1 MIYEKYVVPDSERVP
16 TGAKLGY
23 AVGDFGANFFFQ
35 SVSIYLLYYFT
46 DVFMISAASAGM
58 IFLLSKIWDAIYDPV
73 IGYIADHTD
82 TRWGQKRPYL
92 LFGAIPLG
100 ITLFLLYAAPQIS
113 SYSSRI
119 VYATVTFIAVCTLY
133 ATVNVPYSA
142 MTANLTLDFHER
154 GSITGFRMMGAI
166 LGTLVVATITKPLVT
181 AFPTEVDGFRSM
193 GFIYGAAIAFFT
205 LITFITV
212 KERIRTHAEKTG
224 GGVTD
229 IFKIVKSNPPL
240 RLLFFGIF
248 FHYAAQFIFLAS
260 VAYFF
265 KYCIKAEGF
274 IPIAF
279 FCLYVPAA
287 IMLPVMVR
295 ISKRYGKK
303 VMFNGGMGI
312 FAVGVILLF
321 FVNSYNSILLAA
333 IYVIIGLGFSAIYQ
347 GPWSII
353 PDTVE
358 YSEWKTGLRREG
370 IIYGIFFFGMKLSA
384 GVSAFAV
391 GYVLNM
397 GGYLPDVTQQ
407 SEMSLFTI
415 RFLATMLPV
424 ICFIFGAIF
433 IGMYP
438 INQSVHNQMVRDI
451 INRS

>member
-1 MIYEKYVVPDSERVP
+1 MIHEKYVVPDSERVP
-16 TGAKLGY
+16 TGVKLGY

-58 IFLLSKIWDAIYDPV
+58 IFLVSKIWDAVYDPV

-113 SYSSRI
+113 SYPLRI
-119 VYATVTFIAVCTLY
+119 AYATVSFIAVCTLY

-166 LGTLVVATITKPLVT
+166 LGTLVVATITKPLVA

-193 GFIYGAAIAFFT
+193 GLIYGAAIAFFT
-205 LITFITV
+205 LITFVTV
-212 KERIRTHAEKTG
+212 KERIRIHAEKTG

-229 IFKIVKSNPPL
+229 ILKIVKSNPPL

-274 IPIAF
+274 VPIAF

-303 VMFNGGMGI
+303 LMFNGGMGI
-312 FAVGVILLF
+312 FAVGVMLLF
-321 FVNSYNSILLAA
+321 FVTSYDSILLAS

-347 GPWSII
+347 GPWSTI

-391 GYVLNM
+391 GYILNL
-397 GGYLPDVTQQ
+397 GGYLPDVAQQ
-407 SEMSLFTI
+407 SDISLFTI
-415 RFLATMLPV
+415 RFITTVLPV
-424 ICFIFGAIF
+424 ICFILGAIF

-438 INQSVHNQMVRDI
+438 INQRIHNQMVRDI
-451 INRS
+451 INRA